1 MEWVGP
7 AATSQGRNA
16 ALSRKAC
23 LSKRKNKFKS
33 SSEREQEKAL
43 ALISAL
49 GTVASSKGKG
59 AERLE
64 ALATVV
70 AALGI
75 APESIQSV
83 EIDWK
88 IIRANR
94 SDELVPVLRM
104 VSADGTT
111 KELEQLDT

>member
-1 MEWVGP
+1 M
-7 AATSQGRNA
+7 
-16 ALSRKAC
+16 
-23 LSKRKNKFKS
+23 FKS
-33 SSEREQEKAL
+33 KSQRGHEQAL

-49 GTVASSKGKG
+49 GSVASSKGRG

-64 ALATVV
+64 ALAQVV

-75 APESIQSV
+75 EPESIQSI

-88 IIRANR
+88 TIRANG
-94 SDELVPVLRM
+94 SDELVPLLRM
-104 VSADGTT
+104 ISADGTT

>member
-1 MEWVGP
+1 M
-7 AATSQGRNA
+7 
-16 ALSRKAC
+16 
-23 LSKRKNKFKS
+23 FKS
-33 SSEREQEKAL
+33 KSQRGHEQAL
-43 ALISAL
+43 ALIAAL
-49 GTVASSKGKG
+49 GSVAGGKGRG

-64 ALATVV
+64 ALAQVV

-75 APESIQSV
+75 APESIKSV

-88 IIRANR
+88 TIRANR

-104 VSADGTT
+104 ISADGTT